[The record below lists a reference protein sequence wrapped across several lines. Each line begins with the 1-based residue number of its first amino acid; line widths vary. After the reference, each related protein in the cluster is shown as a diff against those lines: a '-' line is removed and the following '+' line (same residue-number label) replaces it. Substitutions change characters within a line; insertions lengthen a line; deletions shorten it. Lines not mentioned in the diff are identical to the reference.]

1 MHVDLNTLY
10 LLLIGTLFASALMTL
25 WERRVHPKRSR
36 ELGILAAGFATLAI
50 GCAAASWRR
59 EFPGALGSAL
69 SNLVIVS
76 GYLLV
81 LHGVAALNGRKHVR
95 LSLAVLVLLALAWVI
110 AGTKWQDVMWMYPSA
125 IPISFASGMTA
136 FELARGDGRKHLQAQ
151 QIAMLVSGAHAV
163 LYAFRALILPWL
175 VAKFGFDFLMTAS
188 KITMYEG
195 VLYSVV
201 LPMTLLRLVRD
212 ESHGQL
218 LQQSQTDFLTGIGNR
233 RWFFEQGSRVL
244 GEGGAAQ
251 PVSLLAVD
259 LDHFKKINDRYG
271 HETGDRVLKSFADI
285 ARSVLGPDALLA
297 RIGGE
302 EFAALLPGHD
312 SFRAKEAGEALVVAF
327 GGTTTLSVNGLGVE
341 ATVSVGLA
349 QSASGASALVDLL
362 AAADQALYRAKSL
375 GGNRLVLAH
384 ADAASAAA

>member
-10 LLLIGTLFASALMTL
+10 LLLIGTLTASALMTL
-25 WERRVHPKRSR
+25 WERRVHPKRSK

-50 GCAAASWRR
+50 GCTAASWRHTL
-59 EFPGALGSAL
+59 PGALGSAL

-76 GYLLV
+76 GYLVV
-81 LHGVAALNGRKHVR
+81 LHGVAALNGRKYVR

-110 AGTKWQDVMWMYPSA
+110 AGAKWQDVMWMYPSA
-125 IPISFASGMTA
+125 VPISFASGMTA
-136 FELARGDGRKHLQAQ
+136 FELARGDGRKRLQGQ
-151 QIAMLVSGAHAV
+151 QIAMLVTGTHAV

-212 ESHGQL
+212 ESHVQL
-218 LQQSQTDFLTGIGNR
+218 LQESQTDFLTGLGNR
-233 RWFFEQGSRVL
+233 RWFFEQGARVIRGSDASR
-244 GEGGAAQ
+244 
-251 PVSLLAVD
+251 PVALLAID
-259 LDHFKKINDRYG
+259 LDHFKKVNDRYG

-285 ARSVLGPDALLA
+285 ARSVLGPQALLA

-302 EFAALLPGHD
+302 EFAALLPGYD
-312 SFRAKEAGEALVVAF
+312 ALQAKEAGEALVTAF
-327 GGTTTLSVNGLGVE
+327 GETTTLSGNGLGIQ
-341 ATVSVGLA
+341 ATLSIGLVQSESAASVLG
-349 QSASGASALVDLL
+349 DLL
-362 AAADQALYRAKSL
+362 ATADQALYRAKSL
-375 GGNRLVLAH
+375 GGNRLELSHV
-384 ADAASAAA
+384 DASSAAA

>member
-10 LLLIGTLFASALMTL
+10 LLLIGTLLASALMTL

-36 ELGILAAGFATLAI
+36 ELGILAAGFATLAL
-50 GCAAASWRR
+50 GCAAASWRHAL
-59 EFPGALGSAL
+59 PGALGSAL

-81 LHGVAALNGRKHVR
+81 LHGVAALNGRSHVR

-110 AGTKWQDVMWMYPSA
+110 AGAKWQEVMWMYPSA
-125 IPISFASGMTA
+125 IPISIASGMTS
-136 FELARGDGRKHLQAQ
+136 FELARGDGRKRFQGQ
-151 QIAMLVSGAHAV
+151 QIAMLVAGAHCV

-188 KITMYEG
+188 KVTMYEG

-218 LQQSQTDFLTGIGNR
+218 LQESQTDFLTALGNR
-233 RWFFEQGSRVL
+233 RWFFEQGARMIR
-244 GEGGAAQ
+244 ERGATRPIA
-251 PVSLLAVD
+251 LLAID
-259 LDHFKKINDRYG
+259 LDHFKKINDRHG

-285 ARSVLGPDALLA
+285 ARSVLGPETLLA

-302 EFAALLPGHD
+302 EFAALLPGYD
-312 SFRAKEAGEALVVAF
+312 AFQAKEAGESLVQAF
-327 GGTTTLSVNGLGVE
+327 GETITLSANGAGIQ
-341 ATVSVGLA
+341 ATVSIGVA
-349 QSASGASALVDLL
+349 QSGGDAPTLDDLL
-362 AAADQALYRAKSL
+362 AAADHALYRAKSL
-375 GGNRLVLAH
+375 GGNRLEEAH
-384 ADAASAAA
+384 ADARSAAA